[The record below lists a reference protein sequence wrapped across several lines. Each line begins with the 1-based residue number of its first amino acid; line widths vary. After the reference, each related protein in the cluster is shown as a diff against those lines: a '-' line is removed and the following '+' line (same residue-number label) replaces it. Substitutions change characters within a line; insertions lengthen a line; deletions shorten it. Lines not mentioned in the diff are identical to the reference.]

1 MGRAMKPVLPLLLLS
16 MALPLLAADPKVEDL
31 AWMSGHWA
39 EGNVEELWLAPKG
52 EVMLGMSRTIRK
64 NGKAAFEFIRIART
78 DDGAI
83 AYIAQ
88 PGGRPPTAFR
98 LVESR
103 PGRVVFA
110 NPEHDFP
117 KRIVYELRDGRL
129 CARTDD
135 GKDGEEWC
143 WSPVKP

>member
-1 MGRAMKPVLPLLLLS
+1 MRRLIALLFV
-16 MALPLLAADPKVEDL
+16 ALPLFAGDPAVSDL

-39 EGNVEELWLAPKG
+39 AGNVEELWLEPKA
-52 EVMLGMSRTIRK
+52 ELMLGVSRTVRK
-64 NGKAAFEFIRIART
+64 NGTAAFEFIRIART
-78 DDGAI
+78 DDGI

-98 LVESR
+98 LVESK

-110 NPEHDFP
+110 NPAHDFP
-117 KRIVYELRDGRL
+117 RRIVYELRDGKL

-143 WSPVKP
+143 WSRVTR